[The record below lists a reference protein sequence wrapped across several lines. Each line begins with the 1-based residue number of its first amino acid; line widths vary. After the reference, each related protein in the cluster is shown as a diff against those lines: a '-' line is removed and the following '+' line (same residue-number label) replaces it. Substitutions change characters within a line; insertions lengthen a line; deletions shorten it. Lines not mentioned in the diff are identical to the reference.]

1 MFSRF
6 LITTLL
12 GILFFTPLGS
22 VGVLSNTASNLVVSS
37 VSAAENLRVTQIP
50 GFDVWWASHEALG
63 KKVSGDDFQDKSKNT
78 FLAVLK
84 MVKIIVSII
93 AMLFIVIA
101 GAQLVFSQ
109 GDEEALKKGKMQL
122 VHAFLAFVFF
132 TVPGELLRMFTSERC
147 DSVTSDTAKY
157 TDVGFANNCIV
168 GKSWFEQTIGNNL
181 SGFLTVFIGGFA
193 LLMFT
198 YAAFLYLR
206 SGNNEDRRVEAK
218 NKLVYG
224 TLGLILLGFTQ
235 AYIRIVSI
243 GDFTG
248 DTIQNALGTAF
259 GMAAYLIVP
268 LVIAF
273 YLYASYLYIFSL
285 GNEETVK
292 KAKSVFLYATIGLFL
307 FFGVYSLLADLSV
320 FKI

>member
-1 MFSRF
+1 
-6 LITTLL
+6 
-12 GILFFTPLGS
+12 
-22 VGVLSNTASNLVVSS
+22 
-37 VSAAENLRVTQIP
+37 
-50 GFDVWWASHEALG
+50 
-63 KKVSGDDFQDKSKNT
+63 
-78 FLAVLK
+78 
-84 MVKIIVSII
+84 
-93 AMLFIVIA
+93 MLFIVIA

-320 FKI
+320 FKISTPIVP